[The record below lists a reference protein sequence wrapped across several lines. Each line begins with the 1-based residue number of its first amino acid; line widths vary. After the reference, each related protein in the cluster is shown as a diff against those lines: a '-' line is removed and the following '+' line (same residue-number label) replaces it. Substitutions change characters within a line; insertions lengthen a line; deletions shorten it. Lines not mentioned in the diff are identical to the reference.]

1 MSAPYWGQLPPPKA
15 SQTKAR
21 RLSDDMT
28 SPTDK
33 RQSLDVPPRSNRVS
47 VQTTKSDA
55 PTDSTLSP
63 FVSPTASTFQDQGL
77 APRPPS
83 LPYGANQYPP
93 ELIEKRRRR
102 QSRNQEQDNEYAAA
116 AGPPPPAAP
125 DVPRAPPL
133 SYRQRPGNGGPPH
146 PYSGLSQGPPL
157 PSKAMAPEEYPVLDR
172 TKNTL
177 DATGNARAQRNPTDP
192 TVARS
197 FSARDEA
204 NGHRRRA
211 SGVDQSLHSS
221 RRASGA
227 SQTQQSKMFAD
238 DRSPL
243 QRLELTLD
251 SISKEDKRARVEA
264 ALAERAA
271 REKGAGAG
279 PSQQADKSPAVQ
291 QVRFHDQ
298 QPFTAREADASD
310 QSQLPAPAS
319 AAAAAAAP
327 ITPTRPAHGGAAS
340 MGPLSQNP
348 PEEGRR
354 YGSGSGRSPRS
365 QQTPESRLPV
375 PVMKQPSGIPQR
387 NLSFRERAARSDI
400 KPPNG
405 VDIGSPKDEQA
416 ATTPNGTLLTRSGS
430 NKLKKNPPGDPW
442 FNKRKELEE
451 RYPTIE
457 MRNVPP
463 PANKPREGQG
473 SGASG
478 PEGHGQAHPGPG
490 RASNDIDVFTYLD
503 EDAVATPPTPAKL
516 TKTPSQRKADQI
528 LGRSPPQHLASSAAR
543 RSPPAFR
550 RSPPPTTGG
559 SRGAV
564 VVPSA
569 LPHHQPRRDRGTDSD
584 SDSDRGREEHHHYI
598 SNIVHRARDRYEP
611 GQGLFK
617 PTKYLDEW
625 RKATVGTLS
634 GALLDLDN
642 VPPTAGPVEKN
653 AAWWEGAPSKRRT
666 SMSSRPRN
674 AEAFEGEYDDTSAP
688 TRFKPPL
695 YLKCGPLLRYCG
707 IRHDRAPVRSARNG
721 ATVDKEYW
729 RGSVMIVTT
738 DADSSY
744 DIAPTL
750 RLFVQPL
757 ELLPPPPREV
767 SGDLPPEYVD
777 PIAGHPKL
785 GRKGETL
792 YVRPVD
798 HLDEEKDLSRDE
810 TDDGLFEKTRSPPD
824 LPLPEGATDPPGSF
838 AARRKRAEMDGEKAG
853 KYKDVRG
860 FRLHQERGYTF
871 WRFNIEVELRD
882 KQQRIAY
889 RINRGPSTGFW
900 VPAKGQA
907 MNIMFHSC
915 NGFSLSVDTDEFSG
929 PDPMWRDVLN
939 THQSQPFHVMIGGGD
954 QIYNDRCMQD
964 TKLFKEWLGMKHPVH
979 KEDAPFTPEMQDELE
994 VFYLNRYAMWFS
1006 QGLFGMA
1013 NSQIPMVNMFD
1024 DHDIFDG
1031 FGSYNH
1037 GFMTSPVFSGLGNCA
1052 FKYYMLFQHQS
1063 VPDETEKTEPSWTL
1077 GTKPGPYIHELSRSL
1092 FMELGSRVAL
1102 LAVDARTERR
1112 RDEVVS
1118 KETWEK
1124 IMDRCYEE
1132 IEKGKVEHLLVLL
1145 GVPIA
1150 YPRLVWLENILT
1162 SRLMDPIK
1170 ALGKFGML
1178 GNFLNRL
1185 DGGVEVLDDLD
1196 DHWTAKN
1203 HKHERSIVV
1212 EDLQDL
1218 AAGKSIRVTIL
1229 SGDVHL
1235 AAVGQFY
1242 SNPKLGVPKHKDF
1255 RYIPNVISSAIVNTP
1270 PPDLLADILNKR
1282 NKVHHFDKET
1292 DEDMIPIFGH
1302 GVDGKPRNNKSLLP
1316 HRNWCAIREYVPG
1329 NTPPPSPGASAY
1341 DLAPSGSPPGTVQ
1354 DSGGGAGGL
1363 FRRLSKRGSQN
1374 RGPSFRGPDGVR
1386 DRTRPPISN
1395 NGGGGGGLFRSF
1407 SRRRGSASADDVGNP
1422 PYQQNR
1428 PGFLTRTLSG
1438 SSVGGKINRLFG
1450 RRNSTSGARHDDGG
1464 INGNWGP
1471 DSDEDYAYN
1480 ENPPPHNHHHQPRGV
1495 GLRGGLGDY
1504 PHDYDDEY
1512 SNGDESYFS
1521 VKPPT
1526 TQQQSQQPPF
1536 SPGSR
1541 GDMNKPLPP
1550 EPAPVP
1556 MPAVMS
1562 SNGRQQNNHPPP
1574 TAAAA
1579 APSTTANPTPND
1591 ESSFIPREFRRAP
1604 TGLSLKQIKR
1614 GDAKELAVNL
1624 AGALEISLNVEIS
1637 PKDPGG
1643 STVPYRL
1650 VVPRLWY
1657 DEELEEELQEEQN
1670 AVKAENHGG
1679 GGDGG
1684 NNGGNGNGGDR
1695 PGGLKRLI
1703 SLKK

>member
-15 SQTKAR
+15 VQNNSR

-28 SPTDK
+28 SPTDN
-33 RQSLDVPPRSNRVS
+33 RQSLDVPGQPQPRSNRVS
-47 VQTTKSDA
+47 IQTTKSDA

-63 FVSPTASTFQDQGL
+63 FASPTASSFQGQGL

-83 LPYGANQYPP
+83 LPYGTSQYPP
-93 ELIEKRRRR
+93 ELIENRRRR
-102 QSRNQEQDNEYAAA
+102 RSRNQEQDNEYAAA
-116 AGPPPPAAP
+116 APPAAP
-125 DVPRAPPL
+125 EVPRAPPV
-133 SYRQRPGNGGPPH
+133 SYRQRPGNSGPPH
-146 PYSGLSQGPPL
+146 PYSGLSQGPPV
-157 PSKAMAPEEYPVLDR
+157 PRKEMAPEEYYKSATPVDQREAPPVLDR
-172 TKNTL
+172 TRNTL
-177 DATGNARAQRNPTDP
+177 DATTNARGGQRNPTDP
-192 TVARS
+192 TVARNAS
-197 FSARDEA
+197 IRDEV
-204 NGHRRRA
+204 NGHRRRS

-221 RRASGA
+221 RRASG
-227 SQTQQSKMFAD
+227 SQQGRMFAD

-264 ALAERAA
+264 AERAVKEKSTGVDGSQQP
-271 REKGAGAG
+271 EKG
-279 PSQQADKSPAVQ
+279 PVIQ
-291 QVRFHDQ
+291 QVRFHDR
-298 QPFTAREADASD
+298 PP
-310 QSQLPAPAS
+310 PAANQAEPS
-319 AAAAAAAP
+319 APNAGAP
-327 ITPTRPAHGGAAS
+327 VTPTRPA
-340 MGPLSQNP
+340 GPLSQNP

-354 YGSGSGRSPRS
+354 YGSGSGRSPRT
-365 QQTPESRLPV
+365 QQAPESRLPV
-375 PVMKQPSGIPQR
+375 AVLKQENNAPKR
-387 NLSFRERAARSDI
+387 NLSFRERAAQNDI

-405 VDIGSPKDEQA
+405 VDIASPKDDQAA

-430 NKLKKNPPGDPW
+430 NRLKKNPPGDPW

-463 PANKPREGQG
+463 PANKAREG
-473 SGASG
+473 
-478 PEGHGQAHPGPG
+478 PEAHAQPGHGPG
-490 RASNDIDVFTYLD
+490 RANNDIDVFTYLD
-503 EDAVATPPTPAKL
+503 EDAAVTPPTPAKL
-516 TKTPSQRKADQI
+516 TKTPSQRKAEQL
-528 LGRSPPQHLASSAAR
+528 LGRSPPQHLASSATR
-543 RSPPAFR
+543 RSPPPPGYR
-550 RSPPPTTGG
+550 RSPPPTTRVIG
-559 SRGAV
+559 GAV
-564 VVPSA
+564 ATVPSA
-569 LPHHQPRRDRGTDSD
+569 VPHDPPRRARRDSD
-584 SDSDRGREEHHHYI
+584 SSSDRGREEHHHHI
-598 SNIVHRARDRYEP
+598 SDFVHRAREMYQP
-611 GQGLFK
+611 GHGLFK

-625 RKATVGTLS
+625 KKATIGTLS

-642 VPPTAGPVEKN
+642 VPPATVEKN
-653 AAWWEGAPSKRRT
+653 SAWWETTPSKRRT
-666 SMSSRPRN
+666 SMSSRPKK
-674 AEAFEGEYDDTSAP
+674 AEAFEGEYDDTNAP

-707 IRHDRAPVRSARNG
+707 IRHDRAPARSARNG
-721 ATVDKEYW
+721 AIVDKEYW

-798 HLDEEKDLSRDE
+798 HLDEGKDLSRDE
-810 TDDGLFEKTRSPPD
+810 TDDGLFEKSRSPPD
-824 LPLPEGATDPPGSF
+824 VPLPEGVTDPPGSF
-838 AARRKRAEMDGEKAG
+838 AARRKRAEIDGEKAG

-871 WRFNIEVELRD
+871 WRFNIEVELRE

-915 NGFSLSVDTDEFSG
+915 NGFSMTVDSDEFSG

-954 QIYNDRCMQD
+954 QIYNDRCMQE
-964 TKLFKEWLGMKHPVH
+964 TKFFKEWLGMRHPVH
-979 KEDAPFTPEMQDELE
+979 KEDAPFTPEMQEELE
-994 VFYLNRYAMWFS
+994 TFYLNRYAMWFS

-1013 NSQIPMVNMFD
+1013 NSQIPMVNMYD

-1037 GFMTSPVFSGLGNCA
+1037 GFMTSPVFSGLGNVA

-1063 VPDETEKTEPSWTL
+1063 VPDETEKSEPSWTL

-1132 IEKGKVEHLLVLL
+1132 IEKGKIEHLLVLL

-1170 ALGKFGML
+1170 ALGKFGLL

-1242 SNPKLGVPKHKDF
+1242 SNPKLGIPKHKDF

-1270 PPDLLADILNKR
+1270 PPDLLADVLNKR

-1302 GVDGKPRNNKSLLP
+1302 GVDGKPRNNKCLLP

-1329 NTPPPSPGASAY
+1329 NTPPPSPGQSTY
-1341 DLAPSGSPPGTVQ
+1341 DLTPTGSPPGAAQ
-1354 DSGGGAGGL
+1354 DNGGGGL
-1363 FRRLSKRGSQN
+1363 FRRLSKTRS
-1374 RGPSFRGPDGVR
+1374 RTKGPAFRGPDGVR
-1386 DRTRPPISN
+1386 DRTRPPISSTN
-1395 NGGGGGGLFRSF
+1395 SGGLFRRF
-1407 SRRRGSASADDVGNP
+1407 SSSGRRGSASADDVGNTNA
-1422 PYQQNR
+1422 PYPQQNR

-1438 SSVGGKINRLFG
+1438 SSVGGRIGGLFR
-1450 RRNSTSGARHDDGG
+1450 RRNSTSEAPPQRRHDDGG
-1464 INGNWGP
+1464 INGTWGA
-1471 DSDEDYAYN
+1471 DSDEDYGFQEDYR
-1480 ENPPPHNHHHQPRGV
+1480 RGV

-1504 PHDYDDEY
+1504 PHDYDDDEY
-1512 SNGDESYFS
+1512 SQGDESYFS
-1521 VKPPT
+1521 VRPAGQQHS
-1526 TQQQSQQPPF
+1526 QQQTPF
-1536 SPGSR
+1536 SPASG
-1541 GDMNKPLPP
+1541 GMNKPLPP

-1556 MPAVMS
+1556 MPVMTGAGARNNN
-1562 SNGRQQNNHPPP
+1562 SNHNNGHPLPAQP
-1574 TAAAA
+1574 TA
-1579 APSTTANPTPND
+1579 PLPGPGPRPGHGGGGGGHGGEEEFTPK
-1591 ESSFIPREFRRAP
+1591 EFRRAP

-1614 GDAKELAVNL
+1614 GDAEQLAVDL
-1624 AGALEISLNVEIS
+1624 QGALEISLNVEIS
-1637 PKDPGG
+1637 QRDPGG

-1657 DEELEEELQEEQN
+1657 DEELEELEETG
-1670 AVKAENHGG
+1670 KGEKSEHGG
-1679 GGDGG
+1679 GAVGI
-1684 NNGGNGNGGDR
+1684 
-1695 PGGLKRLI
+1695 KRLI